1 MDNLFGGALT
11 YFDVIVLGVV
21 ALSALMSLGRGLIR
35 EATSVLSFIVGGLAA
50 YYSVVFFE
58 DGLKGALPA
67 GWPPI
72 SAAVILVVVGF
83 MAAYW
88 LAAFLGG
95 KLSRLI
101 NVSPEF
107 GTLDRVA
114 GAAFG
119 AVRGILAAVLFVLLL
134 QQVLPDDAIAPGITG
149 SALYSHLDVVASWIR
164 DNVPGFVD
172 RAREAIQAPVP
183 DRTR

>member
-1 MDNLFGGALT
+1 MDNLFGGPLT
-11 YFDVIVLGVV
+11 YFDAIVLGVV

-35 EATSVLSFIVGGLAA
+35 EATSVLSFIIGGLAA
-50 YYSVVFFE
+50 YYALRLFE
-58 DGLKGALPA
+58 GSLKTALPP
-67 GWPPI
+67 GWPDI

-83 MAAYW
+83 IVAYW
-88 LAAFLGG
+88 LAAFAGG

-107 GTLDRVA
+107 GTLDRIA

-119 AVRGILAAVLFVLLL
+119 ALRGVLASVLFVVLL
-134 QQVLPDDAIAPGITG
+134 QQVLPDDAIAPGITE
-149 SALYSHLDVVASWIR
+149 SALYPHLNIVAEWIR

-172 RAREAIQAPVP
+172 RAREAIEAPVAAP
-183 DRTR
+183 AR